1 MTSRTSAESHCCTH
15 LLGVLILSGLL
26 PFPLHGQAPFSTQE
40 IDSTV
45 LIGYGVSLADI
56 NGDGRKDILLCD
68 KNSIFWYENPSW
80 DKHLVVKN
88 LTELDHVCL
97 DAMDLNGDGKAE
109 VAAGAGWNPGD
120 TLHSGSLHF
129 LLPSLD
135 RTKAWSPIALPFQP
149 TTHRI
154 RWIHGPFNQFQL
166 LVAPLHG
173 RGNQGGKGEGV
184 HIETYSFPHLPE
196 ANWPRH
202 IVNSNLHM
210 THNIDPVQMDTDPEN
225 EILIC
230 SLEGIYSIDWK
241 GYAWVTSQI
250 AGQAVGHQHFI
261 GASEARLG
269 RLDNDSFFVAS
280 IEPFHGNQLVVYT
293 PDSNSLYR
301 RSMIS
306 DSLNGGHA
314 LLIDD
319 FLLNSSLQIIAG
331 WRLKN
336 KQNTWGVQIHSSENQ
351 GLTWTSQWIDQ
362 NGMAAEDIKCADLDN
377 DGDLDLVASGRDS
390 HNLRIYWNTTK

>member
-1 MTSRTSAESHCCTH
+1 MISLSFNKYHSHAQ
-15 LLGVLILSGLL
+15 LIGLL
-26 PFPLHGQAPFSTQE
+26 TIPGLFPCSVFGQAPFITQE
-40 IDSTV
+40 IDSKV
-45 LIGYGVSLADI
+45 LIGYGVSVADI
-56 NGDGRKDILLCD
+56 NGDNQKDIILCD

-80 DKHLVVKN
+80 DKHLIVQN
-88 LTELDHVCL
+88 LTQLDHVCV
-97 DAMDLNGDGKAE
+97 DAMDVNGDGKAE

-120 TLHSGSLHF
+120 TLNSGSLHF

-135 RTKAWSPIALPFQP
+135 RSKNWSPVALPFQP

-154 RWIHGPFNQFQL
+154 RWILGPYNQFQL

-184 HIETYSFPHLPE
+184 HIETYTYPQLPE
-196 ANWPRH
+196 ASWPRH

-210 THNIDPVQMDTDPEN
+210 THNIDPVQMDLDPEN

-230 SLEGIYSIDWK
+230 SLEGIYTIDWK
-241 GYAWVTSQI
+241 GYSWVTSQI
-250 AGQAVGHQHFI
+250 AGQAVGHQNFI

-269 RLDNDSFFVAS
+269 QLGKNSYFVAS

-293 PDSNSLYR
+293 PDTHSGYR
-301 RSMIS
+301 RAMIS

-314 LLIDD
+314 LIIDD
-319 FLLNSSLQIIAG
+319 FLLNGSQQIIAG

-336 KQNTWGVQIHSSENQ
+336 KQNSWGVQIYSSENQ
-351 GLTWTSQWIDQ
+351 GQSWNSQWVDQ

-390 HNLRIYWNTTK
+390 HNLRIYWNTAR

>member
-1 MTSRTSAESHCCTH
+1 
-15 LLGVLILSGLL
+15 
-26 PFPLHGQAPFSTQE
+26 
-40 IDSTV
+40 
-45 LIGYGVSLADI
+45 
-56 NGDGRKDILLCD
+56 
-68 KNSIFWYENPSW
+68 
-80 DKHLVVKN
+80 
-88 LTELDHVCL
+88 
-97 DAMDLNGDGKAE
+97 
-109 VAAGAGWNPGD
+109 
-120 TLHSGSLHF
+120 
-129 LLPSLD
+129 
-135 RTKAWSPIALPFQP
+135 
-149 TTHRI
+149 
-154 RWIHGPFNQFQL
+154 
-166 LVAPLHG
+166 
-173 RGNQGGKGEGV
+173 
-184 HIETYSFPHLPE
+184 
-196 ANWPRH
+196 
-202 IVNSNLHM
+202 M
-210 THNIDPVQMDTDPEN
+210 THNIDPVQMDADPEN

-230 SLEGIYSIDWK
+230 ALEGIYSIDWK

-250 AGQAVGHQHFI
+250 AGQAVGHQNFI
-261 GASEARLG
+261 GASEARMG
-269 RLDNDSFFVAS
+269 RFENDSFFVAS

-293 PDSNSLYR
+293 PDGNSLYR

-319 FLLNSSLQIIAG
+319 FLLNGSLQIIAG